1 MGKRLPIILSCVAF
15 VVVVLGS
22 TSLGQAAI
30 DAVPA
35 LAKRALVAN
44 TAKNALQVNKIKAS
58 RTPTPGMLVPLD
70 ATGKFPA
77 SVGAIGAAGPAGAQG
92 AKGDKGD
99 KGEAGTPGVSNVQ
112 IVNDSSVNNTAT
124 GLKTAT
130 ASCPSGKKVIG
141 GGAEIQSSPIYPITV
156 NKPLAD
162 LSGWTAS
169 GFKEAA
175 SGAFWGVVAYAVCA
189 TVA

>member
-1 MGKRLPIILSCVAF
+1 MGKRLPIILSCVAL

-22 TSLGQAAI
+22 TPLGQAAI

-35 LAKRALVAN
+35 LAKRALVAD
-44 TAKNALQVNKIKAS
+44 TAKNALQVNKIKVS
-58 RTPTPGMLVPLD
+58 RKPTAGMLLPLD

-77 SVGAIGAAGPAGAQG
+77 SVGAIGAAGPAGPQG

-99 KGEAGTPGVSNVQ
+99 AGTSGISNIE
-112 IVNDSSVNNTAT
+112 IVNGSSANNTST

-130 ASCPSGKKVIG
+130 ATCPSGKKAIG

-156 NKPLAD
+156 NKPLTD

-169 GFKEAA
+169 GYKETA

-189 TVA
+189 TVT